1 MKLLIPLGYKEQE
14 TLLVPVVAPLLSFIL
29 STIIVYL
36 TNAKDHSIDIV
47 KQVQEGLNPSSVH
60 QLQFNGSYVDGVAKI
75 GFIVAVVALTVG
87 VQFYKS
93 IYNSNK

>member
-1 MKLLIPLGYKEQE
+1 MKLLIPSGYKEQE

-29 STIIVYL
+29 STITVYL
-36 TNAKDHSIDIV
+36 TNAKDHGIDIV

-60 QLQFNGSYVDGVAKI
+60 QLQFDGSYVEGVAKI

-93 IYNSNK
+93 ICNSNK